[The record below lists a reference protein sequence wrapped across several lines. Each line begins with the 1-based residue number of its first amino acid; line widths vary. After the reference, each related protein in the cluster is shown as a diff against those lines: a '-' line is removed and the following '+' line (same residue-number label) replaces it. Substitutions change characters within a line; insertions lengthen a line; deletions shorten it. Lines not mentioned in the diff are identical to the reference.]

1 MTNLNELGTVVSS
14 DILVIGGGLAGLST
28 AITAK
33 EEHPE
38 LDILVVDK
46 ATIGWA
52 GQSTKA
58 GNGFT
63 CTKPEQLN
71 VQNWIKYNVEKNG
84 EYMNDQELLGDYA
97 KTQYKSAQLLQKW
110 GVAMT
115 EDKDGKIDNW
125 MHPLKIWG
133 NTGIDLNVM
142 EKVRD
147 YALKVGVRLLNHM
160 QVFDLL
166 TDGDRV
172 IGGCGFD
179 IIEGNFHIFKAKA
192 VAIATAGCHYRTGG
206 MFAGYGEGIA
216 AAYNVGAK
224 MRNAEFFASSDVV
237 YADTGIPAYGLFLS
251 VYNKDGVNI
260 SKIYAPKAHE
270 VTYPLLFGME
280 KEVKE
285 GRGPLYVDLH
295 DGEEMLAAIGGHETH
310 DGLVHLHP
318 HKEQWTNYMG
328 KWAMK
333 YGAPPSDK
341 PEVTIAP
348 AMTTCPIK
356 VDHQMHTTVPGLWA
370 IGSCC
375 YQGQSYW
382 GWVRG
387 DGLGNAVQ
395 SGFRGG
401 KSIGDYAAQAPE
413 GTIDIHQVEK
423 FKGDLY
429 APLSRPDGPSPY
441 DIFDVLEKMFRTI
454 DVVLRKTDDNLHQT
468 LDTIAELQAKLPT
481 LGAKDIHDLAKCH
494 EAGAMLTCAEMS
506 YRSALMRTESRGL
519 VWKHY
524 RHDYQQRN
532 DEDWLKWVYIQK
544 QDDHMQLW
552 TEKVPIEEYPVQPE
566 AVSAAAGNS
575 VSETGGQAE

>member
-1 MTNLNELGTVVSS
+1 MKKLEELGTVVTS

-28 AITAK
+28 AIIAK
-33 EEHPE
+33 EERPE
-38 LDILVVDK
+38 LDVLVIDK

-63 CTKPEQLN
+63 CTKPEQLDLDRW
-71 VQNWIKYNVEKNG
+71 VEYNVTKNG
-84 EYMNDQELLGDYA
+84 EYMNDQELLREYA
-97 KTQYKSAQLLQKW
+97 TTQYESAEILQRW
-110 GVAMT
+110 GVSMT
-115 EDKDGKIDNW
+115 TGKDGKIDNW
-125 MHPLKIWG
+125 LHPLKIWG

-142 EKVRD
+142 EKVREQ
-147 YALKVGVRLLNHM
+147 ALRVGVRLMNHM

-166 TDGDRV
+166 QDGDRV
-172 IGGCGFD
+172 VGGVGFD
-179 IIEGNFHIFKAKA
+179 VDKGKFHIFKAKA

-206 MFAGYGEGIA
+206 MFAGYGDGIA

-237 YADTGIPAYGLFLS
+237 FAATGIPAYGLFLS
-251 VYNKDGVNI
+251 IYNKDGVNI
-260 SKIYAPKAHE
+260 SKIYAPNAHE

-295 DGEEMLAAIGGHETH
+295 DGEEMLAAIGGKETH

-318 HKEQWTNYMG
+318 HKEAWGAYMG
-328 KWAMK
+328 MWGAK

-348 AMTTCPIK
+348 AMTTCPIT
-356 VDHQMHTTVPGLWA
+356 VDHEMRTSVPGLWA

-375 YQGQSYW
+375 YQGQAYW

-387 DGLGNAVQ
+387 DGLGNAIQ
-395 SGFRGG
+395 SGMRGG
-401 KSIGDYAAQAPE
+401 RSIADYVADAPE
-413 GTIDIHQVEK
+413 GEIDPAQVEK
-423 FKGDLY
+423 YKEELY
-429 APLSRPDGPSPY
+429 APLERENGRSPY
-441 DIFDVLEKMFRTI
+441 DIFDVIEKMFRTI
-454 DVVLRKTDDNLHQT
+454 DVVLRKTDENLHET
-468 LDTIAELQAKLPT
+468 LNTIAELQSWLPT
-481 LGAKDIHDLAKCH
+481 LTAKDAHGLAKCH
-494 EAGAMLTCAEMS
+494 EAASMLTCAEMS

-524 RHDYQQRN
+524 RHDYAERN
-532 DEDWLKWVYIQK
+532 DEDWLKWVCIRK
-544 QDDHMQLW
+544 GADGKMDLW
-552 TEKVPIEEYPVQPE
+552 TEDVPIEEYPVKPE
-566 AVSAAAGNS
+566 ALAAKEG
-575 VSETGGQAE
+575 